1 MGGVSAPDPAPVTAP
16 ETSSVD
22 VLTAAV
28 ETARTAAVEVAGLA
42 AEVGEHLG
50 TSREAVP
57 DPAVLGEVL
66 THTFAAQLPGY
77 VGWHWAVTLAHVPGD
92 EHVTVDEVVLLPGED
107 ALLAPS
113 WVPWHERIRPGDL
126 SVGDVLPVTEDDPR
140 LVPSY
145 LADDDSA
152 ADPAGMVVAQEI
164 GIGRE
169 RVLSAEGRREALA
182 RWSTGEWGPTA
193 AIARHAP
200 GSCGDCA
207 FLMPLAGSLRLE
219 LGVCANAY
227 APSDG
232 HVVTTD
238 HGCGAHSEASVVPVD
253 TTEIT
258 NIPLYDTQAYDS
270 L

>member
-1 MGGVSAPDPAPVTAP
+1 MPAPDPAPVTAP
-16 ETSSVD
+16 ATPSVD

-28 ETARTAAVEVAGLA
+28 ETARAAAVEVAGLA

-57 DPAVLGEVL
+57 DPDVLGEVL
-66 THTFAAQLPGY
+66 THTFAASLPGY

-92 EHVTVDEVVLLPGED
+92 EHVTVDEVVLLPGD
-107 ALLAPS
+107 SALLAPS

-140 LVPSY
+140 LVPAY

-169 RVLSAEGRREALA
+169 RVLSVEGRREALA
-182 RWSTGEWGPTA
+182 RWSSGEWGPTA

-200 GSCGDCA
+200 GSCGDCG
-207 FLMPLAGSLRLE
+207 FLMPLAGSVRLE

-227 APSDG
+227 APADG

-253 TTEIT
+253 TTEIQLT
-258 NIPLYDTQAYDS
+258 PLYNTDTYDA